1 MFGLKEDERKALEK
15 KDGREEKSFFFF
27 VGEKLRDKKEKCREY
42 ISIGPTIFFPAK
54 LGRNEKVERIF
65 YGAHLIFPF
74 LFSSL

>member
-1 MFGLKEDERKALEK
+1 MEEK
-15 KDGREEKSFFFF
+15 KNLFFF

-42 ISIGPTIFFPAK
+42 ISIGPTIFVHAK

-65 YGAHLIFPF
+65 YGAYLIFPF